1 MIPHSRSVSRWQ
13 RGEVKVVTS
22 RFAEGRQGTLA
33 KQLFRH
39 FLCRIASLSQYRR
52 WFGVAL

>member
-1 MIPHSRSVSRWQ
+1 MIPHSRSASRWQ
-13 RGEVKVVTS
+13 RGEVKFATS
-22 RFAEGRQGTLA
+22 RFADGRQGILS

-39 FLCRIASLSQYRR
+39 FLCRIANLSQYRR